1 MTSMNNSRHDDIVF
15 SDPLEDNIILDY
27 LNSRWGT
34 GYLNDTGTM
43 TDPRYD
49 RNGIGVMS
57 TNPETVGPH
66 TDEYDFDY
74 ETSHAA
80 YTAGIDGFPVG
91 DLNWF
96 PDKLDEWA
104 ITSDDTL
111 DVAQGY
117 ETLNL
122 AVSGDTPNPNRV
134 YRLERGGVYLLNGA
148 VSGLDDQTLRI
159 VAADG
164 DGPRPQVIPAVDSD
178 GGSSQ
183 PVSTGNDAEFKG
195 LYIAGYD
202 NAGNQVKNVL
212 KLSKEGGVYV
222 IDDCFFD
229 HDRAAFVRMNASGQT
244 VHFTNNIARNST
256 RLDLSLI
263 HI

>member
-1 MTSMNNSRHDDIVF
+1 MRTNGSNLV
-15 SDPLEDNIILDY
+15 NILLKVMI
-27 LNSRWGT
+27 GT
-34 GYLNDTGTM
+34 QCFLL
-43 TDPRYD
+43 
-49 RNGIGVMS
+49 S
-57 TNPETVGPH
+57 Q
-66 TDEYDFDY
+66 
-74 ETSHAA
+74 
-80 YTAGIDGFPVG
+80 
-91 DLNWF
+91 
-96 PDKLDEWA
+96 
-104 ITSDDTL
+104 TSDDTL

-195 LYIAGYD
+195 L
-202 NAGNQVKNVL
+202 
-212 KLSKEGGVYV
+212 
-222 IDDCFFD
+222 
-229 HDRAAFVRMNASGQT
+229 
-244 VHFTNNIARNST
+244 
-256 RLDLSLI
+256 
-263 HI
+263 